1 VFVIFKMSSKTEDV
15 DVEADE
21 IMYCASCGTAGVDNI
36 KLKKCNACNL
46 VRYCGVKCQ
55 REHWRQHKG
64 ACKKRAAELR
74 EELLFRQPEHGDL
87 GDCPI
92 CLLPLSHD
100 FDKSSIQS
108 CCYKLICNGC
118 AYASLLHEDEG
129 SLEDLCPFCRQ
140 PYPESEEEIE
150 KNVMRRIEANDPI
163 AMRQMGVKCYTL
175 GDFRGSIEYL
185 TNATKLGDAEAH
197 CQLAN
202 SYMIGQGVAVD
213 MKKAFY
219 HFEEAAIL
227 GSVTAR
233 YALGVGRGG
242 KTERAVK
249 HFIIGANLGCDK
261 SLKCLKEAY
270 AKGFVKKEDLAASL
284 RKHQAAV
291 DATKS
296 PQRDAAELAEKN
308 EESSFFKKEFI

>member
-1 VFVIFKMSSKTEDV
+1 M
-15 DVEADE
+15 
-21 IMYCASCGTAGVDNI
+21 
-36 KLKKCNACNL
+36 
-46 VRYCGVKCQ
+46 
-55 REHWRQHKG
+55 
-64 ACKKRAAELR
+64 
-74 EELLFRQPEHGDL
+74 
-87 GDCPI
+87 
-92 CLLPLSHD
+92 
-100 FDKSSIQS
+100 
-108 CCYKLICNGC
+108 
-118 AYASLLHEDEG
+118 
-129 SLEDLCPFCRQ
+129 
-140 PYPESEEEIE
+140 
-150 KNVMRRIEANDPI
+150 
-163 AMRQMGVKCYTL
+163 
-175 GDFRGSIEYL
+175 
-185 TNATKLGDAEAH
+185 LGDAEAH

-219 HFEEAAIL
+219 HLEEAAIL

-233 YALGVGRGG
+233 YALGVIKESGRGG

-270 AKGFVKKEDLAASL
+270 AKGLVKKEDLAAAL
-284 RKHQAAV
+284 RTHQAAV